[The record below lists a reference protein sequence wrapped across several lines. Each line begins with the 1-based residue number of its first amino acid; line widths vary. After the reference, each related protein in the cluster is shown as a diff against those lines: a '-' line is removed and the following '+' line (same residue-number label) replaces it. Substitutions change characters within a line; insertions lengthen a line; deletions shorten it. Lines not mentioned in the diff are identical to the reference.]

1 MGFINLSFLTKYNI
15 TKNFFPNKEMPIHK
29 YIILIN
35 VLVFLIP
42 LIMNTILYLL
52 NIKTLSFFNFFDL
65 HPQINYLLKNIWTII
80 TYAFIHN
87 DIYHIFWNMF
97 ILYFAS
103 EYFLNFFDEKKY
115 IKTYFYGILFGGL
128 FFVLS
133 YNLFPVFETDSTTLI
148 GSSAAV
154 YSVLIFIC
162 SYFPNNKVNL
172 ILFNI
177 ELKYIGIIYILL
189 SLVQIPIENPGGNIA
204 HLGGALWGYLYAI
217 SIYNNS
223 FNIDLKE
230 IINKLKFN
238 NLNKSENQKMI
249 DAILDK
255 ISESGYESLTKKE
268 KELLFKSKDQL

>member
-1 MGFINLSFLTKYNI
+1 MNLSFLKKYNF
-15 TKNFFPNKEMPIHK
+15 NNNLPIYK
-29 YIILIN
+29 KIILIN
-35 VLVFLIP
+35 VIIFCLPLVINTVLFLF
-42 LIMNTILYLL
+42 NF
-52 NIKTLSFFNFFDL
+52 KTHSFFSFFEL
-65 HPQINYLLKNIWTII
+65 NPQLDYLFKNIWTII
-80 TYAFIHN
+80 TYAFIHL
-87 DIYHIFWNMF
+87 DFFHIFWNMF

-103 EYFLNFFDEKKY
+103 KYFLNFFDEKKY
-115 IKTYFYGILFGGL
+115 IKTYFYGILFGGI

-133 YNLFPVFETDSTTLI
+133 YNLFPVFKDNFTSLI

-162 SYFPNNKVNL
+162 TYFPNNKVNL

-177 ELKYIGIIYILL
+177 ELKYIGIIYILF

-268 KELLFKSKDQL
+268 KELLFKSKDQI

>member
-1 MGFINLSFLTKYNI
+1 MNLSFLTKYNV

-65 HPQINYLLKNIWTII
+65 HPQINYLLKNIWTIM

-133 YNLFPVFETDSTTLI
+133 YNLFPVFKNDFTTLI

-204 HLGGALWGYLYAI
+204 HLGGALWGYLYAM

-230 IINKLKFN
+230 IINKLKFS

-249 DAILDK
+249 DSILDK

>member
-1 MGFINLSFLTKYNI
+1 MNLSFLTKYNV

-65 HPQINYLLKNIWTII
+65 HPQINYLLKNIWTIM

-133 YNLFPVFETDSTTLI
+133 YNLFPVFKNDFTTLI

-189 SLVQIPIENPGGNIA
+189 SLVQIPVENPGGNIA
-204 HLGGALWGYLYAI
+204 HLGGALWGYLYAM

-230 IINKLKFN
+230 IINKIKLN

-249 DAILDK
+249 DSILDK

>member
-1 MGFINLSFLTKYNI
+1 MNLSFLTKYNV

-115 IKTYFYGILFGGL
+115 IKTFFYGILFGGL

-133 YNLFPVFETDSTTLI
+133 YNLFPVFKNDFTTLI

-204 HLGGALWGYLYAI
+204 HLGGALWGYLYAM

-223 FNIDLKE
+223 FNINLKE
-230 IINKLKFN
+230 IINKIKLN
-238 NLNKSENQKMI
+238 NLSKSENQKMI

-268 KELLFKSKDQL
+268 KELLFKSKDQI

>member
-1 MGFINLSFLTKYNI
+1 MNLSFLTKYNV

-42 LIMNTILYLL
+42 LIMNTILYLV

-65 HPQINYLLKNIWTII
+65 HPQINYLLKNIWTIM

-103 EYFLNFFDEKKY
+103 EYFLNFFHEKKY
-115 IKTYFYGILFGGL
+115 IKTFFYGILFGGL
-128 FFVLS
+128 SFVLS
-133 YNLFPVFETDSTTLI
+133 YNLFPVFKNDFTTLI

-162 SYFPNNKVNL
+162 TYFPNNKVNL

-204 HLGGALWGYLYAI
+204 HLGGALWGYLYAM

-223 FNIDLKE
+223 FNINLKE
-230 IINKLKFN
+230 IINKIKLN

>member
-1 MGFINLSFLTKYNI
+1 MGFINLDFLRKYNI
-15 TKNFFPNKEMPIHK
+15 NHIFFPSKKLTIHK
-29 YIILIN
+29 LIILVNTII
-35 VLVFLIP
+35 FIIP
-42 LIMNTILYLL
+42 LVMNTILYLL
-52 NIKTLSFFNFFDL
+52 NINTLSFFNFFDL

-162 SYFPNNKVNL
+162 SYFPNNKINL

>member
-1 MGFINLSFLTKYNI
+1 MNLSFLTKYNV

-65 HPQINYLLKNIWTII
+65 HPQINYLLKNIWTIM

-115 IKTYFYGILFGGL
+115 IKTYFYGIIFGGL

-133 YNLFPVFETDSTTLI
+133 YNLFPVFKNDFTTLI

-162 SYFPNNKVNL
+162 TYFPNNKVNL

-177 ELKYIGIIYILL
+177 ELKYIGVIYILL
-189 SLVQIPIENPGGNIA
+189 SLVQIPVENPGGNIA
-204 HLGGALWGYLYAI
+204 HLGGALWGYLYAM

-230 IINKLKFN
+230 IINKLKFS

-249 DAILDK
+249 DSILDK

>member
-1 MGFINLSFLTKYNI
+1 MKLSFLTKYNI

-65 HPQINYLLKNIWTII
+65 HPQINYLLKNIWTIM

-133 YNLFPVFETDSTTLI
+133 YNLFPVFKNDFTTLI

-177 ELKYIGIIYILL
+177 ELKYIGVIYILL
-189 SLVQIPIENPGGNIA
+189 SLVQIPVENPGGNIA
-204 HLGGALWGYLYAI
+204 HLGGALCGYLYAM

-230 IINKLKFN
+230 IINILKFN

>member
-1 MGFINLSFLTKYNI
+1 MNLSFLTKYNV

-115 IKTYFYGILFGGL
+115 IKTFFYGILFGGL

-133 YNLFPVFETDSTTLI
+133 YNLFPVFETDITTLI

-162 SYFPNNKVNL
+162 TYFPNNKVNL

-204 HLGGALWGYLYAI
+204 HLGGALWGYLYAM

-223 FNIDLKE
+223 FNINLKE
-230 IINKLKFN
+230 IINKIKLN
-238 NLNKSENQKMI
+238 NSNKSENQKMI

-268 KELLFKSKDQL
+268 KELLFKSKDQI

>member
-1 MGFINLSFLTKYNI
+1 MGFVNLSFLTKYNI

-65 HPQINYLLKNIWTII
+65 HPQINYLLKNIWTIM

-133 YNLFPVFETDSTTLI
+133 YNLFPVFKNDFTTLI

-177 ELKYIGIIYILL
+177 ELKYIGVIYILL
-189 SLVQIPIENPGGNIA
+189 SLVQIPVENPGGNIA
-204 HLGGALWGYLYAI
+204 HLGGALWGYLYAM
-217 SIYNNS
+217 SLYNNS

-230 IINKLKFN
+230 IINKLKFS

-249 DAILDK
+249 DSILDK

>member
-1 MGFINLSFLTKYNI
+1 MNLSFLTKYNV

-42 LIMNTILYLL
+42 LIMNTILYLV

-65 HPQINYLLKNIWTII
+65 HPQINYLLKNIWTIM

-115 IKTYFYGILFGGL
+115 IKTFFYGILFGGL

-133 YNLFPVFETDSTTLI
+133 YNLFPVFKNDFTTLI

-162 SYFPNNKVNL
+162 TYFPNNKVNL

-204 HLGGALWGYLYAI
+204 HLGGALWGYLYAM

-223 FNIDLKE
+223 FNINLKE
-230 IINKLKFN
+230 IINKIKLN

-268 KELLFKSKDQL
+268 KELLFKSKDQI

>member
-1 MGFINLSFLTKYNI
+1 MGFINLDFLRKYNI
-15 TKNFFPNKEMPIHK
+15 NHIFFPRKKVTIHK
-29 YIILIN
+29 LIILVNIII
-35 VLVFLIP
+35 FIIP

-52 NIKTLSFFNFFDL
+52 SINTLSFFNFLDL

-162 SYFPNNKVNL
+162 TYFPNNKVNL

-177 ELKYIGIIYILL
+177 ELKYIGMIYILL

-204 HLGGALWGYLYAI
+204 HLGGALWGYLYAM

>member
-1 MGFINLSFLTKYNI
+1 MNLSFLTKYNV

-65 HPQINYLLKNIWTII
+65 HPQINYLLKNIWTIM

-133 YNLFPVFETDSTTLI
+133 YNLFPVFKNDFTTLI

-189 SLVQIPIENPGGNIA
+189 SLVQIPVENPGGNIA
-204 HLGGALWGYLYAI
+204 HLGGALWGYLYAM

-230 IINKLKFN
+230 IINKLKFS

-249 DAILDK
+249 DSILDK

>member
-1 MGFINLSFLTKYNI
+1 MNLSFLTKYNI

-162 SYFPNNKVNL
+162 TYFPNNKVNL

-204 HLGGALWGYLYAI
+204 HLGGALWGYLYAM

>member
-15 TKNFFPNKEMPIHK
+15 TKNVFPNKEMPIHK

-42 LIMNTILYLL
+42 LIINTILYLL

-115 IKTYFYGILFGGL
+115 IKTYFYGILFGGI

-133 YNLFPVFETDSTTLI
+133 YNLFPVFKDNFTSLI

-162 SYFPNNKVNL
+162 TYFPNNKVNL
-172 ILFNI
+172 ILFSI

-204 HLGGALWGYLYAI
+204 HLGGALWGYLYAM

-223 FNIDLKE
+223 FNIDLKG

-238 NLNKSENQKMI
+238 NLNKSENQKII

>member
-1 MGFINLSFLTKYNI
+1 MNLSFLTKYNV

-42 LIMNTILYLL
+42 LIINTILYLL

-65 HPQINYLLKNIWTII
+65 HPQINYLLKNIWTIM

-115 IKTYFYGILFGGL
+115 IKTYFYGIIFGGL

-133 YNLFPVFETDSTTLI
+133 YNLFPVFKNDFTTLI

-189 SLVQIPIENPGGNIA
+189 SLVQIPVENPGGNIA
-204 HLGGALWGYLYAI
+204 HLGGALWGYLYAM

-230 IINKLKFN
+230 IINKLKFS

-249 DAILDK
+249 DSILDK

>member
-1 MGFINLSFLTKYNI
+1 MNLSFLTKYNV

-65 HPQINYLLKNIWTII
+65 HPQINYLLKNIWTIM

-133 YNLFPVFETDSTTLI
+133 YNLFPVFKNDFTTLI

-162 SYFPNNKVNL
+162 TYFPNNKVNL

-204 HLGGALWGYLYAI
+204 HLGGALWGYLYAM

-223 FNIDLKE
+223 FNINLKE
-230 IINKLKFN
+230 IINKIKLN

>member
-1 MGFINLSFLTKYNI
+1 MNLSFLTKYNV

-65 HPQINYLLKNIWTII
+65 HPQINYLLKNIWTIM

-115 IKTYFYGILFGGL
+115 IKTYFYGIIFGGL

-133 YNLFPVFETDSTTLI
+133 YNLFPVFKNDFTTLI

-189 SLVQIPIENPGGNIA
+189 SLVQIPVENPGGNIA
-204 HLGGALWGYLYAI
+204 HLGGALWGYLYAM

-230 IINKLKFN
+230 IINKLKFS

-249 DAILDK
+249 DSILDK

>member
-42 LIMNTILYLL
+42 LIINTILYLL

-65 HPQINYLLKNIWTII
+65 HPQINYLLKNIWTIM

-162 SYFPNNKVNL
+162 SYFPNNKINL

>member
-1 MGFINLSFLTKYNI
+1 MNLSFLTKYNV

-65 HPQINYLLKNIWTII
+65 HPQINYLLKNIWTIM

-115 IKTYFYGILFGGL
+115 IKTFFYGILFGGL

-133 YNLFPVFETDSTTLI
+133 YNLFPVFKNDFTTLI

-189 SLVQIPIENPGGNIA
+189 SLVQIPVENPGGNIA
-204 HLGGALWGYLYAI
+204 HLGGALWGYLYAM

-230 IINKLKFN
+230 IINKLKFS

-249 DAILDK
+249 DSILDK

-268 KELLFKSKDQL
+268 KELLFKSKDQI

>member
-1 MGFINLSFLTKYNI
+1 MNFSFLTKYNV

-65 HPQINYLLKNIWTII
+65 HPQINYLLKNIWTIM

-133 YNLFPVFETDSTTLI
+133 YNLFPVFKNDFTTLI

-162 SYFPNNKVNL
+162 TYFPNNKVNL

-204 HLGGALWGYLYAI
+204 HLGGALWGYLYAM

>member
-162 SYFPNNKVNL
+162 SYFPNNKINL

>member
-1 MGFINLSFLTKYNI
+1 MNLSFLTKYNV

-65 HPQINYLLKNIWTII
+65 HPQINYLLKNIWTIM

-115 IKTYFYGILFGGL
+115 IKTFFYGILFGGL

-133 YNLFPVFETDSTTLI
+133 YNLFPVFKNDFTTLI

-162 SYFPNNKVNL
+162 TYFPNNKVNL

-204 HLGGALWGYLYAI
+204 HLGGALWGYLYAM

-223 FNIDLKE
+223 FNINLKE
-230 IINKLKFN
+230 IINKIKLN

-268 KELLFKSKDQL
+268 KELLFKSKDQI

>member
-1 MGFINLSFLTKYNI
+1 MNLSFLTKYNV

-65 HPQINYLLKNIWTII
+65 HPQINYLLKNIWTIM

-133 YNLFPVFETDSTTLI
+133 YNLFPVFKNDFTTLI

-162 SYFPNNKVNL
+162 TYFPNNKVNL

-189 SLVQIPIENPGGNIA
+189 SLVQIPVENPGGNIA
-204 HLGGALWGYLYAI
+204 HLGGALWGYLYAM

-230 IINKLKFN
+230 IINKLKFS

-249 DAILDK
+249 DSILDK

>member
-1 MGFINLSFLTKYNI
+1 MNFSFLTKYNV

-65 HPQINYLLKNIWTII
+65 HPQINYLLKNIWTIM

-133 YNLFPVFETDSTTLI
+133 YNLFPVFKNDFTTLI

-189 SLVQIPIENPGGNIA
+189 SLVQIPVENPGGNIA
-204 HLGGALWGYLYAI
+204 HLGGALWGYLYAM
-217 SIYNNS
+217 SVYNNS

-230 IINKLKFN
+230 IINKLKFS

-249 DAILDK
+249 DSILDK

-268 KELLFKSKDQL
+268 KELLFKSKDQI

>member
-1 MGFINLSFLTKYNI
+1 MNLSFLTKYNI

-35 VLVFLIP
+35 VLLFIIP

-52 NIKTLSFFNFFDL
+52 NIKTLSFFSFFDL
-65 HPQINYLLKNIWTII
+65 HPQINYVLKNIWTII

-133 YNLFPVFETDSTTLI
+133 YNLFPVFKNDFTTLI

-189 SLVQIPIENPGGNIA
+189 SLIQIPIENPGGNIA
-204 HLGGALWGYLYAI
+204 HLGGALYGYLFAM
-217 SIYNNS
+217 SIYNNN
-223 FNIDLKE
+223 FNIDLKD

-238 NLNKSENQKMI
+238 NLNKSENQKII

>member
-29 YIILIN
+29 YIILIK

-42 LIMNTILYLL
+42 LIINTILYLL

-65 HPQINYLLKNIWTII
+65 HPQINYLLKNIWTIM

-133 YNLFPVFETDSTTLI
+133 YNLFPVFKNDFTTLI

-204 HLGGALWGYLYAI
+204 HLGGALWGYLYAM

-223 FNIDLKE
+223 FNINLKE
-230 IINKLKFN
+230 IINKLKFS

-249 DAILDK
+249 DSILDK

>member
-1 MGFINLSFLTKYNI
+1 MNLSFLTKYNV

-65 HPQINYLLKNIWTII
+65 HPQINYLLKNIWTIM

-133 YNLFPVFETDSTTLI
+133 YNLFPVFKNDFTTLI

-204 HLGGALWGYLYAI
+204 HLGGALWGYLYAM

-230 IINKLKFN
+230 IINKLKFS

-249 DAILDK
+249 DSILDK

-268 KELLFKSKDQL
+268 KELLFKSKDQI

>member
-1 MGFINLSFLTKYNI
+1 MNLSFLTKYNV

-65 HPQINYLLKNIWTII
+65 HPQINYLLKNIWTIM

-115 IKTYFYGILFGGL
+115 IKTFFYGILFGGL

-133 YNLFPVFETDSTTLI
+133 YNLFPVFKNDFTTLI

-162 SYFPNNKVNL
+162 TYFPNNKVNL

-177 ELKYIGIIYILL
+177 ELKYIGMIYILL

-204 HLGGALWGYLYAI
+204 HLGGALWGYLYAM

-223 FNIDLKE
+223 FNINLKE
-230 IINKLKFN
+230 IINKIKLN
-238 NLNKSENQKMI
+238 NSNKSENQKMI

-268 KELLFKSKDQL
+268 KELLFKSKDQI

>member
-42 LIMNTILYLL
+42 LIINTILYLL

-162 SYFPNNKVNL
+162 SYFPNNKINL

>member
-1 MGFINLSFLTKYNI
+1 MNFSFLTKYNV

-133 YNLFPVFETDSTTLI
+133 YNLFPAFETDSTTLI

-162 SYFPNNKVNL
+162 SYFPNNKINL

-230 IINKLKFN
+230 IINRLKFN

>member
-1 MGFINLSFLTKYNI
+1 MNLSFLTKYNV

-65 HPQINYLLKNIWTII
+65 HPQINYLLKNIWTIM

-133 YNLFPVFETDSTTLI
+133 YNLFPVFKNDFTTLI

-162 SYFPNNKVNL
+162 SYFPNNKINL

>member
-42 LIMNTILYLL
+42 LIINTILYLL

-162 SYFPNNKVNL
+162 SYFPNNKINL

-230 IINKLKFN
+230 IINKLKFS
-238 NLNKSENQKMI
+238 NLNKSESQKMI
-249 DAILDK
+249 DSILDK

>member
-1 MGFINLSFLTKYNI
+1 MNLSFLTKYNV

-52 NIKTLSFFNFFDL
+52 NIKTLSVFNFFDL
-65 HPQINYLLKNIWTII
+65 HPQINYLLKNIWTIM

-115 IKTYFYGILFGGL
+115 IKTFFYGILFGGL

-133 YNLFPVFETDSTTLI
+133 YNLFPVFKNDFTTLI

-162 SYFPNNKVNL
+162 TYFPNNKVNL

-177 ELKYIGIIYILL
+177 ELKYIGVIYILL
-189 SLVQIPIENPGGNIA
+189 SLVQIPVENPGGNIA
-204 HLGGALWGYLYAI
+204 HLGGALWGYLYAM
-217 SIYNNS
+217 SVYNNS

-230 IINKLKFN
+230 IINKLKFS

-249 DAILDK
+249 DSILDK

>member
-1 MGFINLSFLTKYNI
+1 MNLSFLTKYNV

-65 HPQINYLLKNIWTII
+65 HPQINYLLKNIWTIM

-133 YNLFPVFETDSTTLI
+133 YNLFPVFKNDFTTLI

-204 HLGGALWGYLYAI
+204 HLGGALWGYLYAM

-223 FNIDLKE
+223 FNINLKE
-230 IINKLKFN
+230 IINKIKLN

-268 KELLFKSKDQL
+268 KELLFKSKDQI